1 MAATDIPGE
10 NTAAIA
16 ANTQAIGDLE
26 AALANER
33 ARAITAETTCST
45 YTDTKFAAAG
55 QAISALETTL
65 KAYADAKAAQMMKYK
80 GQKSVISALPM
91 TGNSIGDVWDVAE
104 NGHNYAWN
112 GEAWDDLGGQI
123 DTSMLVPLTTYN
135 EHVAS
140 TAHITAA
147 ERTLWNST
155 LSVSVGTVTALS
167 YGQNPVVTNSG
178 TGRNAVLNFGIPA
191 GRPFQYSDFTQDQL
205 DALKGKKG
213 DTGPAPTLSIGMVTI
228 GDDQYDGDVT
238 CTSTG
243 AGSYAIGFKLPVG
256 PKGDAFKYS
265 DFTPQQLAALKGPK
279 GDANKDIIVGNVSTL
294 SPSSSAYVTVDASQS
309 DGTKTVLNFGIPRG
323 YSPYIYASTET
334 LAAGEDAR
342 VQVTTTQSG
351 SNTSCSIAFG
361 IPRGDPGYI
370 ALQTISPDGG
380 TYQLLDDT
388 CNLINLTGSTTAL
401 NLRVP
406 YEYRQTSRT
415 AGAHE
420 FTLVI
425 SAAADWSGT
434 SLELNWKK
442 RSSSD
447 TCVFHYFDAHALST
461 TELAAGKIL
470 VMHFAEIY
478 QDHYMVSS
486 KVLSTTT
493 TTVTNT

>member
-10 NTAAIA
+10 NTSAIA
-16 ANTQAIGDLE
+16 ENTQAIEDLG

-33 ARAITAETTCST
+33 SRAITAETTCST
-45 YTDTKFAAAG
+45 YADTKFAAAG
-55 QAISALETTL
+55 QAISALELTL
-65 KAYADAKAAQMMKYK
+65 KAYTDAKAAQMMKYK
-80 GQKSVISALPM
+80 GQKSAVSDLPS
-91 TGNSIGDVWDVAE
+91 TGNSVGDVWDVAA

-112 GEAWDDLGGQI
+112 GTAWDDLGGQI
-123 DTSMLVPLTTYN
+123 DTSTLVSLTTFN
-135 EHVAS
+135 THVAS

-167 YGQNPVVTNSG
+167 YGQNPAVTNSG

-191 GRPFQYSDFTQDQL
+191 GRPFQYSDFTQAQL
-205 DALKGKKG
+205 NALKGVQG
-213 DTGPAPTLSIGMVTI
+213 DTGPAPALSIGTVTI

-243 AGSYAIGFKLPVG
+243 TGSYAIGFTLPVG
-256 PKGDAFKYS
+256 PKGDAFTYS
-265 DFTPQQLAALKGPK
+265 DFTQVQLNALKGPK
-279 GDANKDIIVGNVSTL
+279 GDANKDVIVGSVSTL
-294 SPSSSAYVTVDASQS
+294 ASSSAAYVTVDANQS

-323 YSPYIYASTET
+323 YSPYVYASTET
-334 LAAGEDAR
+334 LAAGEQAR
-342 VQVTTTQSG
+342 VTVT
-351 SNTSCSIAFG
+351 SNTSGSSSYVNMAFG
-361 IPRGDPGYI
+361 IPQGDPGYI
-370 ALQTISPDGG
+370 ALQTISPENG

-388 CNLINLTGSTTAL
+388 CNLVNLTGDTTAL

-406 YEYRQTSRT
+406 YEDRSTSRT

-420 FTLVI
+420 FTLVV
-425 SAAADWSGT
+425 SAEADWSGA
-434 SLELNWKK
+434 SLTLDWKK
-442 RSSSD
+442 RSPND
-447 TCVFHYFDAHALST
+447 TCVFHYFDAGALST
-461 TELAAGKIL
+461 SELAAGKIL